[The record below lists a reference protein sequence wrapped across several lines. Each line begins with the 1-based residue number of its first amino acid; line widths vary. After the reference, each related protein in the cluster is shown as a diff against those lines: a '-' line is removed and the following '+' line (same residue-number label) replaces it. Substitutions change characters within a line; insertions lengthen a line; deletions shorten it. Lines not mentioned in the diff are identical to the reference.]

1 MPVINLKLNYENN
14 GQTDKIQYSF
24 DLIATA
30 ISRKYN
36 NSLGQDERKLYA
48 DIYKKIKAAIAANPQ
63 TGDVDF
69 TAQEKQYIYSVFE
82 VVSSSVQES
91 IDFYKLEK
99 QFK

>member
-1 MPVINLKLNYENN
+1 MPIINLKLNYENN

-24 DLIATA
+24 DLITTA

-48 DIYKKIKAAIAANPQ
+48 DIYKKVKQSISAVPQ

-69 TAQEKQYIYSVFE
+69 TAQEKQYIYSLFE
-82 VVSSSVQES
+82 VVSTTVNEA

>member
-1 MPVINLKLNYENN
+1 MPIINLKLNYDNN
-14 GQTDKIQYSF
+14 GQTDKIQYSL
-24 DLIATA
+24 DLITNAM
-30 ISRKYN
+30 SKKYN

-48 DIYKKIKAAIAANPQ
+48 EIYKKVKQSISEVPQ

-69 TAQEKQYIYSVFE
+69 TDQEKQYIYSLFE
-82 VVSSSVQES
+82 VVNTTVSEA